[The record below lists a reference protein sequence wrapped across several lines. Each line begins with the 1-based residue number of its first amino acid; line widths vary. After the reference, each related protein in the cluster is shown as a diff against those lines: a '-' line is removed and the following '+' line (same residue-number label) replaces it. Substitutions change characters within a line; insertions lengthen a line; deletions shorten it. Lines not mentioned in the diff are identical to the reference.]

1 MDLRFEWDENKNR
14 TNIRKHGIDFRAAI
28 PVFDD
33 PFVLLEQDRDVEGEQ
48 RWTAMGWGESTLLLL
63 VAHAVRSGFGTIIIR
78 IISARAATRG
88 ERKQYEENCN
98 LR

>member
-1 MDLRFEWDENKNR
+1 VDLRFEWDENKNR
-14 TNIRKHGIDFRAAI
+14 ANITKHGIDFRAAI

-33 PFVLLEQDRDVEGEQ
+33 PFVLLEQDRDVGGEQ
-48 RWTAMGWGESTLLLL
+48 RWVAMGWGQSTVLLL
-63 VAHAVRSGFGTIIIR
+63 VAHAVKTGSGGVTIR

-88 ERKQYEENCN
+88 ERKRYEENCN